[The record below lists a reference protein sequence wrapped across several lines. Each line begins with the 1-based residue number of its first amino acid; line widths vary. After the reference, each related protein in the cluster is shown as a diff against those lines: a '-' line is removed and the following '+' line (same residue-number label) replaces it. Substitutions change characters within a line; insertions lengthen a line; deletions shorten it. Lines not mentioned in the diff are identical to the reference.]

1 MSQVIVA
8 ADGPDS
14 AAKSGAGID
23 TGHLGQ
29 TLRQVY
35 EDSIDTQPIPDS
47 QIDLLLRLRHKERDR
62 RRSA

>member
-8 ADGPDS
+8 TDGPEA

-35 EDSIDTQPIPDS
+35 EGSIDTQPIPDS